1 MILASYIRPFDAKQ
15 KIYVLDEK
23 TMDSVDLALT
33 SLKNFAD
40 EIMFMAETYK
50 IKDVDLFGNYQLA
63 EKAKREIQA
72 RELVKYN
79 QYRMNIDVKGE

>member
-1 MILASYIRPFDAKQ
+1 MKLVSYIRPFDAKQ

-23 TMDSVDLALT
+23 TMDSIDLALT

-40 EIMFMAETYK
+40 EIMLMAETYK

>member
-1 MILASYIRPFDAKQ
+1 MKLVSYIRPFDAKQ

-23 TMDSVDLALT
+23 TMDSIDLALT

-40 EIMFMAETYK
+40 EIMLMAETYK

-79 QYRMNIDVKGE
+79 QYRMNIGVKGE